1 MIQFIKNLFTSK
13 NKILS
18 TLSNVNEIKKLIDGT
33 QKDIVELKT
42 QLLAKETTLVQLE
55 AYRDILNA

>member
-13 NKILS
+13 NKVLS
-18 TLSNVNEIKKLIDGT
+18 TLSNVEEIKKLIDNT
-33 QKDIVELKT
+33 QKDIVKLKAE
-42 QLLAKETTLVQLE
+42 LLAKETTLVQLE